1 MNIQNTNG
9 ESVLDAL
16 LVLGYHVEIADD
28 GKITASD
35 GSRTLQ
41 GKAEHGAIEW
51 ADRGQAYQ
59 VLHLAYLAR
68 LRKRIR
74 EANGA

>member
-1 MNIQNTNG
+1 MQNSNG

-16 LVLGYHVEIADD
+16 LFLGYHVEIADD
-28 GKITASD
+28 GKITASN
-35 GSRTLQ
+35 GSQTLQ

-51 ADRGQAYQ
+51 ADRGQTYQ